1 MASTSITAVG
11 GVVTVTQVI
20 PQDSSPKR
28 ATPTFPASKMDDM
41 TAAFL
46 RGEPRGLGMVQVS
59 VGLLCVLF
67 SLTSL
72 FSPTLVPHAPLSLAV
87 ILVVSGSIAV
97 ATAKQPSVGWSLCA
111 PGPGLG
117 SLVSSLVSALLG
129 LGGVAYLCWLLAEGP
144 ASKLL
149 CDSDAFRLSGPQETR
164 CRQNL
169 TILNVCVYG
178 LQGVLL
184 VLLVLQV
191 CVTVTVSVFSVRALQ
206 RRDAYPAFKVEVGDD
221 DVVLLD
227 SQ

>member
-97 ATAKQPSVGWSLCA
+97 ATAKQPSVGW
-111 PGPGLG
+111 GPGSGGTLCSHSITAATG
-117 SLVSSLVSALLG
+117 QNGRSVENYSSQ
-129 LGGVAYLCWLLAEGP
+129 P
-144 ASKLL
+144 ASPLTSCRCLGHLIEAGLESLRGDRGQSTRREGAGQARRRRASRTNPSPREQPRGGL
-149 CDSDAFRLSGPQETR
+149 C
-164 CRQNL
+164 
-169 TILNVCVYG
+169 
-178 LQGVLL
+178 
-184 VLLVLQV
+184 
-191 CVTVTVSVFSVRALQ
+191 
-206 RRDAYPAFKVEVGDD
+206 
-221 DVVLLD
+221 
-227 SQ
+227 

>member
-97 ATAKQPSVGWSLCA
+97 ATAKQPSVGW
-111 PGPGLG
+111 
-117 SLVSSLVSALLG
+117 
-129 LGGVAYLCWLLAEGP
+129 
-144 ASKLL
+144 
-149 CDSDAFRLSGPQETR
+149 
-164 CRQNL
+164 
-169 TILNVCVYG
+169 VCVYG